1 MVQYN
6 GQTLAYIGDAVYELF
21 IRETLI
27 NKGYVKPDDLHKTAI
42 QYTGAEGQKNALET
56 IEGMLHDDERAVV
69 KRGRNASTARRTK
82 NATLSTYRLATGF
95 EALIGYLYLSE
106 KTARMQTL
114 LESIPIE

>member
-1 MVQYN
+1 MIQHN

-27 NKGYVKPDDLHKTAI
+27 TKGYVKPDDLHKAAI

-56 IEGMLHDDERAVV
+56 IEPMLEESERAVV
-69 KRGRNASTARRTK
+69 RRGRNASTARRAK
-82 NATLSTYRLATGF
+82 NAPLSTYRLATGF

-106 KTARMQTL
+106 KTERMREL
-114 LESIPIE
+114 LETLRVE